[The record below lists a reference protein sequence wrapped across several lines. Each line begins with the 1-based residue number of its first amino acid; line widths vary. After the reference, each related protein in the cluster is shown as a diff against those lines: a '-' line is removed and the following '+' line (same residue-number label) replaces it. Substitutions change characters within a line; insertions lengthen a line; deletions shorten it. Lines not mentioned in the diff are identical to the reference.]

1 MRKKRT
7 IILLVIATIVSLLL
21 AVLFTAISITV
32 AQEIPRITEYSRS
45 RLSSGLTFGTFER
58 LDTFYTDDLSV
69 YAEFEPE
76 QVERLSEVKPVLV
89 NENFFSV
96 FNIAVDGSGI
106 TKQHVDDR
114 LPAIVISDRAALRIS
129 LDGNVI
135 GQKVKLYDKAFIIV
149 GKYKRPDEILS
160 EISSDIDDRVYIPYT
175 CYDGY
180 AAVSVD
186 SFAAPAG
193 SYSEKNLPILGLNES
208 DIHFYIK
215 NDLAV
220 RHDIVAHFPVLLL
233 SILSIIIAVICINR
247 LLKLTKSTFDKL
259 RTEYENFHM
268 KEVIRRNRGFIVLR
282 LLGAVLLI
290 GVPTALIIL
299 FPPKIIIPQNY
310 VPYDN
315 VFDVGHY
322 IGVFKSQ
329 MQMYNSNLPAG
340 NAYYVHLFFDAF
352 LAEVVLLPVL
362 IVLSASI
369 FRHLRRLLNVLT
381 AIRIRINPHL

>member
-7 IILLVIATIVSLLL
+7 IILLVIATVVFLLL

-58 LDTFYTDDLSV
+58 LDTFYTGDLSV

-114 LPAIVISDRAALRIS
+114 LPAIVVSDRAALRMS
-129 LDGNVI
+129 LDGNVV
-135 GQKVKLYDKAFIIV
+135 GQKIKLYSKAFIIV
-149 GKYKRPDEILS
+149 GKYKTSDGFLS
-160 EISSDIDDRVYIPYT
+160 QISSDIYDRIYIPYT
-175 CYDGY
+175 CYDDY
-180 AAVSVD
+180 ADVSVD
-186 SFAAPAG
+186 SFAAPTG

-208 DIHFYIK
+208 DTRFYIK

-233 SILSIIIAVICINR
+233 SILSIIIAAICIKR
-247 LLKLTKSTFDKL
+247 LLKLTKSSFEKL
-259 RTEYENFHM
+259 RTEYENIHM

-282 LLGAVLLI
+282 LLGSVLLI

-299 FPPKIIIPQNY
+299 FPPKIIIPQN

-369 FRHLRRLLNVLT
+369 FRRLRRLLNVLT